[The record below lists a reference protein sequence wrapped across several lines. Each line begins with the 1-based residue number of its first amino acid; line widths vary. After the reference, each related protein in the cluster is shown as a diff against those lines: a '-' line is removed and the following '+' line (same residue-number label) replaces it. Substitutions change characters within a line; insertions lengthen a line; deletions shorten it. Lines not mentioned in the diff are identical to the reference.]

1 MRKRVL
7 IFMLCFVLAGS
18 GLAGTG
24 LAASLGQQP
33 IPLPD
38 GYQKFNLPN
47 NVYLLDS
54 KRIDVTGNGKPDLV
68 SLIGK
73 KDQSGVYWEKL
84 FVTVENDAG
93 NQYFFASS
101 GGGWNPRMSFCRF
114 TGRNAEDILVSAE
127 TGGSGGTSDY
137 YLYTVAED
145 KLVSMPVPPPVQV
158 TGNLL
163 DNYAAKLTLENTQ
176 QTYEID
182 LHDRKHFYDGLH
194 LYKAGKLIQPISLM
208 ANAYSELKPV
218 ADRQTAG
225 CDLQGKQRV
234 SGVVNADTI
243 ACVTS
248 QWRWDPAENK
258 WKLVKE
264 TVEKKRTAPNPTGA
278 VFRVSPFLLS
288 WSQKGRSHWNNI

>member
-7 IFMLCFVLAGS
+7 IFMLCLVLAGS

-47 NVYLLDS
+47 NSYLLES
-54 KRIDVTGNGKPDLV
+54 KRIDVTGDGKPDLV

-73 KDQSGVYWEKL
+73 KDSSSVYWEKL
-84 FVTVENDAG
+84 FVAVENEAG
-93 NQYFFASS
+93 HPLSASS
-101 GGGWNPRMSFCRF
+101 GGGSNPRLTFCGF
-114 TGRNAEDILVSAE
+114 TGRKAADILVSAE

-137 YLYTVAED
+137 YLYAVAED

-158 TGNLL
+158 TGNLQ

-182 LHDRKHFYDGLH
+182 LHDRKPYYDQLH
-194 LYKAGKLIQPISLM
+194 MYKAGKLVQPISLM
-208 ANAYSELKPV
+208 ANAYSELKPMP
-218 ADRQTAG
+218 DEPTAG
-225 CDLQGKQRV
+225 CDLQGIQRV

-243 ACVTS
+243 AHVVS
-248 QWRWDPAENK
+248 HWRWDPAENK
-258 WKLVKE
+258 WKLAKA
-264 TVEKKRTAPNPTGA
+264 TLKIRQHP
-278 VFRVSPFLLS
+278 
-288 WSQKGRSHWNNI
+288 I